1 MKQLFASS
9 QLAVTIVIV
18 LWSLLVTASAQA
30 PSCQELS
37 LNSCQVLPSATYK
50 AFCKYADGAVY
61 EGDMDC
67 QGYPTGQGEMRM
79 PDGSFYSGSWRQGY
93 YHGYGRSEAAGEIYQ
108 GEFFQGDLTGQGT
121 YWYQDGSIAEG
132 KFKSGLLNGRGKFQA
147 SDGSIAE
154 GVFVNGTLSNG
165 VSISANG
172 ENVWRGSFQN
182 GQLISGSYKDKNG
195 EYSGQ
200 FKNGLL
206 NGAGEHV
213 AYDAN
218 GVIAAS
224 WFGNFVDGQI
234 QGKYE
239 ASIFANGKLD
249 YREKGAIQDGVA
261 IGLLQRDFVDG
272 SKEKI
277 EHLGKKAFTSTFQY
291 ADGSVIFAEIDDN
304 GWLLTNKWL
313 IPPAKREKWEYETLT
328 LSFPTKHEAEQAQN
342 SLKQGSSVDVLANS
356 YGIPVRQITIF
367 GKSEDQPAQYL
378 TDYYENLYTALE
390 SAEEGGILN
399 GPLCDQAPANSDSID
414 VCDVIFVSKIRP
426 NVSSKTIKEKPK
438 APKNK
443 NQNEPQQLIQAAS
456 GSGFFITDDGVAV
469 TNSHVINECQQV
481 TANISGQRVDSQI
494 LADDKINDVAVLKFD
509 VKTPSYLKLAEE
521 NGQLMD
527 EIYVAGYP
535 FGDAIS
541 SSLKVTRGIVSSVA
555 GLGNNFSQMQIDAA
569 LQPGNSGG
577 PVVNKNGGVVG
588 IAVAKLDFKQVL
600 ENFGALPED
609 TNFAVKLSVLNS
621 ILDGLGIRVDGAAQD
636 EKSSRE
642 LGQILTNSTVNL
654 SCFMT
659 RAQLDGLQT
668 VRSVIKTD

>member
-1 MKQLFASS
+1 
-9 QLAVTIVIV
+9 
-18 LWSLLVTASAQA
+18 
-30 PSCQELS
+30 
-37 LNSCQVLPSATYK
+37 
-50 AFCKYADGAVY
+50 
-61 EGDMDC
+61 MDC
-67 QGYPTGQGEMRM
+67 QGYPTGQGEMRR

-147 SDGSIAE
+147 SDGSISE
-154 GVFVNGTLSNG
+154 GVFENGTLGNG

-172 ENVWRGSFQN
+172 ENVWRGSFEN
-182 GQLISGSYKDKNG
+182 GQLISGSYEDNSKK
-195 EYSGQ
+195 ESGK

-206 NGAGEHV
+206 HGAGEQIL
-213 AYDAN
+213 YDAN

-224 WFGNFVDGQI
+224 WSGNFVDGQI
-234 QGKYE
+234 QGKYDGNMY
-239 ASIFANGKLD
+239 ANGKLD
-249 YREKGAIQDGVA
+249 YREKGTMQDGIM

-277 EHLGKKAFTSTFQY
+277 EYLGKVAFTSTFQFP
-291 ADGSVIFAEIDDN
+291 DGSVFFTEIDEN
-304 GWLLTNKWL
+304 GWFLTSQWL
-313 IPPAKREKWEYETLT
+313 TPPTKREKWEYETLQ
-328 LSFPTKHEAEQAQN
+328 LSFPTKREAERAQN
-342 SLKQGSSVDVLANS
+342 SLKQGSSVDIIANS
-356 YGIPVRQITIF
+356 YDIPVRQITIF
-367 GKSEDQPAQYL
+367 GKSEDQPAQHL
-378 TDYYENLYTALE
+378 TDYYKKLYTALE
-390 SAEEGGILN
+390 TAEEGGILN
-399 GPLCDQAPANSDSID
+399 GPLCDQAPANSDRIS

-426 NVSSKTIKEKPK
+426 NVSDKSDKKKPK
-438 APKNK
+438 APKIK
-443 NQNEPQQLIQAAS
+443 NLNEPQQLIQAAS
-456 GSGFFITDDGVAV
+456 GSGFFITEDGVAV

-481 TANISGQRVDSQI
+481 TANISGRSVDSQI
-494 LADDKINDVAVLKFD
+494 LADDKINDVAILKFD

-621 ILDGLGIRVDGAAQD
+621 ILDGLGIRVDEAAQN

-642 LGQILTNSTVNL
+642 LGQILTSSTVNL

-659 RAQLDGLQT
+659 RAQLNGLQT
-668 VRSVIKTD
+668 VRSIIKTD